1 MCVSGLVTSLSEGW
15 YSLLL
20 DLQNRL
26 NKVIKS
32 VGKIEHS
39 LYPYIQT
46 VTGTTFTDPSGYTF
60 GGQRVTNFWLL
71 MSSVDTTAK
80 NSLNVAALPSDPMN
94 FEMAETE
101 KYKSKVTVPESV
113 FNHWWDKNSYN
124 WRHF

>member
-46 VTGTTFTDPSGYTF
+46 VTETTFTDPSGYTF
-60 GGQRVTNFWLL
+60 GGQSVTNFWLL

-94 FEMAETE
+94 FEMAEA
-101 KYKSKVTVPESV
+101 
-113 FNHWWDKNSYN
+113 
-124 WRHF
+124 